1 MLEQLSHLDRKGHA
15 KMVDVT
21 DKSSTQRLA
30 TAETWVLM
38 KLTTAD
44 LIKQGGLPKGDVFT
58 VARIAGIQGAK
69 KTSDLIPLCHP
80 VALTGVTIDFEIVCG
95 TDLQDLD
102 FLSTEYK
109 EDMAVV
115 RVTVS
120 CRISAQTGVEMEALS
135 GASIAALTIYDMC
148 KAVDKGISIGPTR
161 LLSKEGGKSGRWVR
175 ERSA

>member
-44 LIKQGGLPKGDVFT
+44 LIREGGLPKGDVFT

-80 VALTGVTIDFEIVCG
+80 VALTGVTIEFEIVCG

-102 FLSTEYK
+102 FFSADC

-115 RVTVS
+115 RITVS
-120 CRISAQTGVEMEALS
+120 CRLSAQTGVEMEALS

-161 LLSKEGGKSGRWVR
+161 LLAKDGGKSGSWVR